1 MIFLNNMGVI
11 EIFCSFR
18 LVLDR
23 KKGREIPK
31 SPRLNLLEKFLANN
45 FALSEAEN
53 NTYRPLNRGGTAE
66 LPLLKALLTI
76 R

>member
-1 MIFLNNMGVI
+1 MGVI